1 MLAIK
6 KGVDLRL
13 LSPQMAIAAA
23 VADSVYTELGVP
35 CVITSGRDSKH
46 GAGSLH
52 YLGHGLDFRIR
63 DMTANQAINAAQM
76 LRDRLGPQYDVV
88 LENDHIHTEFDP
100 K

>member
-1 MLAIK
+1 M
-6 KGVDLRL
+6 DLRL

-52 YLGHGLDFRIR
+52 YLGHALDLRIR
-63 DMTANQAINAAQM
+63 DMTAYTATKAYER
-76 LRDRLGPQYDVV
+76 LRDRLGAQYDVV
-88 LENDHIHTEFDP
+88 LESTHIHVEFDP